1 MSCFR
6 FHCDNVAKHKADKR
20 KGPGITSMSC
30 KMQNYSMLLYITNS
44 FIHQPS
50 SSGKQ
55 NACFR
60 ELENWKNGLCSL
72 CNWIKLHIRHLV
84 LWFLFSCFF
93 VKCELLPF
101 FLYIL
106 LYFLAAINNP
116 LFLQW
121 SLERAEFAVFC
132 LQSPIFFQVSGI
144 NLCRYFQGQKNGQ
157 DNHQTSSLCLVIC
170 LGYENPLCKW
180 PIITFQNRTSDA
192 QLYSCKYIKKTS
204 IEDSFT

>member
-1 MSCFR
+1 
-6 FHCDNVAKHKADKR
+6 
-20 KGPGITSMSC
+20 
-30 KMQNYSMLLYITNS
+30 MQNYSMLLYITNS

-60 ELENWKNGLCSL
+60 ELENWKNGLCSS

-84 LWFLFSCFF
+84 LWFLVSCFF

-101 FLYIL
+101 SLCIL
-106 LYFLAAINNP
+106 LYFLADLNNP

-132 LQSPIFFQVSGI
+132 LQSPMFFP
-144 NLCRYFQGQKNGQ
+144 
-157 DNHQTSSLCLVIC
+157 SLWHKSVQILSRAR
-170 LGYENPLCKW
+170 KMAK
-180 PIITFQNRTSDA
+180 II
-192 QLYSCKYIKKTS
+192 IKQAACVW
-204 IEDSFT
+204 